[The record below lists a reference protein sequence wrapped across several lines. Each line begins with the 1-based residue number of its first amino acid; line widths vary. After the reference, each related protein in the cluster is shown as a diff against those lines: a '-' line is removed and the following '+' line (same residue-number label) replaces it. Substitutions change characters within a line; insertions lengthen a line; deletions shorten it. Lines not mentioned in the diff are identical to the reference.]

1 LELRRERYV
10 ALFDEIKL
18 LAHTGDLQ
26 TALDNW
32 VANIEL
38 GVFGDN
44 RAEGDDPGEEFD
56 GSFRRGDPRTEQLQE
71 PSCWS

>member
-1 LELRRERYV
+1 VVR
-10 ALFDEIKL
+10 FDEIKL

-56 GSFRRGDPRTEQLQE
+56 GSFPKELVTLRTEQLQAAE
-71 PSCWS
+71 CWS